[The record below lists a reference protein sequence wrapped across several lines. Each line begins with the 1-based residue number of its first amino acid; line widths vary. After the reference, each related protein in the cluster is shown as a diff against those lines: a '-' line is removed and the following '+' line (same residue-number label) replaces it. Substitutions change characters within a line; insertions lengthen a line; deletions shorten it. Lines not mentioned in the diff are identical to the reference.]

1 MSTRK
6 TTAFYLI
13 LVAIASI
20 AVGMVIASR
29 LDLSPASDA
38 QVKTA
43 APAVNNAPLGGP
55 IDALTFRRIAQQEIP
70 AVVNLRTIRKMTAAD
85 MTDSMGGDLLER
97 FFGPG
102 ARPSPRQEPPEQEGT
117 GTGFVIDAKEGLIL
131 TNNHVVENATTILVT
146 PFGAGPT
153 ENYEADVVGRD
164 LLTDAALVRLKKLP
178 AKPLAQVRFGD
189 AGEMQPGDWV
199 MAIGNPF
206 GLDHTVTVGVISAKG
221 RPFGGVSGR
230 EQDMLQT
237 DAAINPGNSGG
248 PLLNIRGEVV
258 GMNTSIISDDRQGN
272 LGIGFAM
279 PINTILDIL
288 PQLKQGKVVRG
299 VIGIQVQRTPMTQKA
314 AESFGLPA
322 PGGAVVSAV
331 TDNGPADKAGVRA
344 GDVIVEFNGRPVKD
358 SADLVNMV
366 VHTAPGTSVPVVVMR
381 DKKRTTLTV
390 KVDELDLEAEQGGA
404 RRPGGG
410 RQEEQTT
417 TGLGME
423 LTPLTPDLARRLE
436 VPSNRGGAVV
446 TSVERRSAAAAGGI
460 LPRDVILAV
469 NRQEVSSITQI
480 TREIQRVASGE
491 VIPILVWRNG
501 QEVFV
506 LVTKP

>member
-1 MSTRK
+1 MV
-6 TTAFYLI
+6 

-29 LDLSPASDA
+29 LDLSPTSDA

-43 APAVNNAPLGGP
+43 APPMNNTPLGGP
-55 IDALTFRRIAQQEIP
+55 IDALTFRRIAQEEIP
-70 AVVNLRTIRKMTAAD
+70 AVVNLRTIQKMKASE

-102 ARPSPRQEPPEQEGT
+102 ARPAPRQEAPEQEGT
-117 GTGFVIDAKEGLIL
+117 GTGFVIDAKDGLIL

-146 PFGAGPT
+146 PYGAAVGET
-153 ENYEADVVGRD
+153 YEADLVGRD
-164 LLTDAALVRLKKLP
+164 LLTDSALVRLRKLP
-178 AKPLAQVRFGD
+178 PKPLAQVRFGSAD
-189 AGEMQPGDWV
+189 EMQPGDWV

-206 GLDHTVTVGVISAKG
+206 GLDHTVTVGVISARG
-221 RPFGGVSGR
+221 RPFGGVTGR

-248 PLLNIRGEVV
+248 PLLNVRGEVV
-258 GMNTSIISDDRQGN
+258 GMNTSIISDERQGN

-279 PINTILDIL
+279 PINTILDIM

-299 VIGIQVQRTPMTQKA
+299 VVGIQVQRTPMTLKA
-314 AESFGLPA
+314 AQSFGLSA
-322 PGGAVVSAV
+322 PGGAVVSSV
-331 TDNGPADKAGVRA
+331 TEGGPAARSGMKA
-344 GDVIVEFNGRPVKD
+344 GDVIVEFNGRPIKD
-358 SADLVNMV
+358 SAELVGMV
-366 VHTAPGTSVPVVVMR
+366 VRTAPGTSVPVAVMR

-390 KVDELDLEAEQGGA
+390 KVDELDLESEQGAA
-404 RRPGGG
+404 RGGG
-410 RQEEQTT
+410 SSPHEEQTT

-423 LTPLTPDLARRLE
+423 LTALTPDIARRLE
-436 VPSNRGGAVV
+436 VPSDRGGAVV
-446 TSVERRSAAAAGGI
+446 TNVERRSAAALGGV
-460 LPRDVILAV
+460 LPRDVILGV
-469 NRQEVSSITQI
+469 NRQDVSSISQI
-480 TREIQRVASGE
+480 TREIQKVPSGE

-501 QEVFV
+501 QETFL

>member
-6 TTAFYLI
+6 TTAFYMI

-43 APAVNNAPLGGP
+43 PPAMNNAPLSGP
-55 IDALTFRRIAQQEIP
+55 IDALTFRRIAQEEIP
-70 AVVNLRTIRKMTAAD
+70 AVVNLRTIRKMTAGE
-85 MTDSMGGDLLER
+85 MTDSMGSDLLER
-97 FFGPG
+97 FFGQG
-102 ARPSPRQEPPEQEGT
+102 ARPAPRQEAPEQEGT
-117 GTGFVIDAKEGLIL
+117 GTGFVIDEKEGLIL
-131 TNNHVVENATTILVT
+131 TNNHVVESATTILVT
-146 PFGAGPT
+146 LYGAVPG
-153 ENYEADVVGRD
+153 ENYEAELVGRD
-164 LLTDAALVRLKKLP
+164 LLTDSALVRLKKLP

-221 RPFGGVSGR
+221 RPFGGVTGR

-248 PLLNIRGEVV
+248 PLLNIRGEIV

-299 VIGIQVQRTPMTQKA
+299 VIGIQVQRTPMTAKA

-322 PGGAVVSAV
+322 PGGAVVNSV
-331 TDNGPADKAGVRA
+331 TEGGPAERSGMKA

-358 SADLVNMV
+358 SADLVSMV
-366 VHTAPGTSVPVVVMR
+366 VRTAPGASVPVVVLR
-381 DKKRTTLTV
+381 DKKRSTLTV

-410 RQEEQTT
+410 QQDEQTT

-423 LTPLTPDLARRLE
+423 LTPLTPEIARRLE

-446 TSVERRSAAAAGGI
+446 TSVERRSAAALGGVA
-460 LPRDVILAV
+460 RGDVILSV
-469 NRQEVSSITQI
+469 NRQDVSSISQI
-480 TREIQRVASGE
+480 TREIQRVPSGE
-491 VIPILVWRNG
+491 VIPMLVWRGG

-506 LVTKP
+506 MVTKP